1 MSATPQMTRSKT
13 NSETPTSASNT
24 MLKRGTWSKCFPS
37 KFSTETT
44 SCTFV
49 KKLVTV
55 AVSNITYL
63 RTMFPEVAYANRSLD
78 GLPIKILKAKNECPE
93 ALKVA
98 NWLLGAFDAL
108 EKKYL
113 KEPILFLY
121 KDKTNPDIVEEM
133 YTFKFSYPEGQTTCQ
148 LLQGKEEV
156 KKKISDNDVYKS
168 TQNLL
173 RTLVILT
180 QGMNPISGDSFLAVK
195 LTYYDEVTPE
205 DYEPAGFLPTPLCS
219 ACWICSSTVRTGI
232 HPLPQ
237 CSPWGPSCRWP

>member
-1 MSATPQMTRSKT
+1 M
-13 NSETPTSASNT
+13 
-24 MLKRGTWSKCFPS
+24 
-37 KFSTETT
+37 
-44 SCTFV
+44 

-55 AVSNITYL
+55 AVLNITYL

-113 KEPILFLY
+113 RELILIVY
-121 KDKTNPDIVEEM
+121 KDKANPDLVEEM

-148 LLQGKEEV
+148 LLQGKEAV

-180 QGMNPISGDSFLAVK
+180 QGMNSLSEDTSLTMK

-205 DYEPAGFLPTPLCS
+205 DYEPSGFLPTPLVQPQLP
-219 ACWICSSTVRTGI
+219 AGSSVIQSGQVSTLYHSVELGV
-232 HPLPQ
+232 
-237 CSPWGPSCRWP
+237 